1 MKSPLIIGH
10 RGAPERAVENTE
22 ASIRAALNEGAL
34 LIETDVRLTAD
45 GCIVLSHDPDFS
57 RLGGPSTPIRR
68 MPSAEIRK
76 IRLTG
81 GPGSDQ
87 APLFMDHAL
96 RLFPRA
102 RFNVDLKDPGPAL
115 VAAWCRLLEES
126 GAAHRCRTAS
136 FHDRSLRLYR
146 RLRPGAALSAAR
158 FRVITI
164 LLCTLMRLPCRP
176 RSGEGVL
183 QIPEKRGI
191 FRLITPRRLHCW
203 HRWGWKVH
211 AWTIDTE
218 SDMKRLASWGLD
230 GIITNRP
237 SLLRR
242 ILGIL
247 EVNPL

>member
-1 MKSPLIIGH
+1 MNTPLIIGH

-22 ASIRAALNEGAL
+22 ASIRAALHEGAL

-45 GCIVLSHDPDFS
+45 FHIVLSHDPDFS

-68 MPSAEIRK
+68 MRRSEILQ
-76 IRLTG
+76 IRLSG
-81 GPGSDQ
+81 GPGPHQ
-87 APLFMDHAL
+87 APLFMDQAL

-102 RFNVDLKDPGPAL
+102 RFNVDLKDPGLAL

-126 GAAHRCRTAS
+126 GAAQRCRTAS

-164 LLCTLMRLPCRP
+164 LLCTLIGLPCRP

-191 FRLITPRRLHCW
+191 FRLITPRRIRRW
-203 HRWGWKVH
+203 HRWGWQVH

-218 SDMKRLASWGLD
+218 SDMKRLTAWGLD

-237 SLLRR
+237 SLLRQV
-242 ILGIL
+242 LK
-247 EVNPL
+247 ENPD